1 MMILVMIMVV
11 IMIIVMTSIT
21 MSQLMMIIVNLP
33 NVGSKAALANRSMN
47 SLNRPPPS
55 IPASERP
62 IHHYSK
68 NYY

>member
-11 IMIIVMTSIT
+11 IMIIVISIT
-21 MSQLMMIIVNLP
+21 MIIVYLP

-62 IHHYSK
+62 IHHHSK